1 MALGN
6 TLASAGSSPLT
17 RGKPQRYYRG
27 DLLPRLIP
35 AHAGK
40 TYGSHTRTVPSWA
53 HPRSRGENAS
63 IDAKAAELGGSS
75 PLTRGKR
82 GLGGVPGVVD
92 RLIPAHAGKTARPCA
107 RLIRWRA
114 HPRSRG
120 ENIQTS
126 SQTVKTS
133 GSSPLTREKR
143 RAGCIDGL
151 VQRLIPAHAGKT
163 LAHQV
168 QVLKAQ
174 AHPRSRGENSVFMPA
189 RWRAWGSSPLTRGKP
204 RAPLRRWPAW
214 RLIPAHAG
222 KTPRR
227 SSARMTRRAHPRSR
241 GENALHPD
249 EVMNALGSSPLT
261 RGKLLGADRALG
273 GRGLI
278 PAHAGKTRPR
288 NHQDQGGGA
297 HPRSRGENFSRPKVT
312 PLLPGSSPLTRGKPR
327 LVGADLPLGRLI
339 PAHAGKTSARE

>member
-1 MALGN
+1 
-6 TLASAGSSPLT
+6 
-17 RGKPQRYYRG
+17 
-27 DLLPRLIP
+27 
-35 AHAGK
+35 
-40 TYGSHTRTVPSWA
+40 
-53 HPRSRGENAS
+53 
-63 IDAKAAELGGSS
+63 
-75 PLTRGKR
+75 
-82 GLGGVPGVVD
+82 
-92 RLIPAHAGKTARPCA
+92 
-107 RLIRWRA
+107 
-114 HPRSRG
+114 
-120 ENIQTS
+120 
-126 SQTVKTS
+126 
-133 GSSPLTREKR
+133 
-143 RAGCIDGL
+143 
-151 VQRLIPAHAGKT
+151 
-163 LAHQV
+163 
-168 QVLKAQ
+168 
-174 AHPRSRGENSVFMPA
+174 MPA

-312 PLLPGSSPLTRGKPR
+312 PLLPGSSPLTRGKR
-327 LVGADLPLGRLI
+327 VQLGKLRRRIGLI
-339 PAHAGKTSARE
+339 PAHAGKTTCKGPGSRGGAAHPRSRGENVASLGRVGESPGSSPLTRGKPGDLGHHQRRGGLIPAHAGKTQSKRRLYS